1 MAAPKARVCRR
12 TNERFLR
19 RPFAP
24 RVLDRA
30 RRRVQRYCLTLH
42 RDPDVGYVG
51 SSLELPTVFAD
62 GANAKKCVAETID
75 ALVATVATMLEKKLH
90 PPAPASTGKREQQ
103 INLRVSTREKAVL
116 EDAAR
121 PDGFR
126 SVSDSIRNAALEA
139 CSR

>member
-1 MAAPKARVCRR
+1 VQHYCI
-12 TNERFLR
+12 TLR
-19 RPFAP
+19 
-24 RVLDRA
+24 
-30 RRRVQRYCLTLH
+30 
-42 RDPDVGYVG
+42 RDPDVGCVG

-62 GANAKKCVAETID
+62 GASPQLCVAETVD

-90 PPAPASTGKREQQ
+90 PPAPANTGKREQQ

-121 PDGFR
+121 RDGFR
-126 SVSDSIRNAALEA
+126 SVSDFTRNAALEA